1 MSLNDVASGERVHI
15 GFFGVRNAGKSRLV
29 NAFTG
34 QDLSI
39 VSDVEGTT
47 TDVVKKAME
56 LLPMGPVVVI
66 DTPGIDDEGKLGQE
80 RVLRAQR
87 TLGMVDIAVLV
98 VDGTRGLDDNDR
110 TLIGSFKARQLPY
123 VIAWNKCDKD
133 AAQNAL
139 LRFREA
145 EPELAEHIVAVS
157 AKALDGIAEL
167 KERVAHLAKPEAHE
181 RRVVADLVVPGS
193 VVVLVCPIDSAA
205 PKGRLIM
212 PQQLTIRDLLDAGCI
227 PVVCR
232 ETELEAT
239 LGALK
244 EPPALVI
251 TDSQA
256 FGVVS
261 KIVPEEVPL
270 TSFSILMVRY
280 KADLVEA
287 VRGAAQ
293 LGKLQSGDMVLISE
307 GCSHHRQCDDIG
319 TVKLPRW
326 LKDYTGKDLQ
336 FEFTSG
342 TEFPD
347 SPSKYALVI
356 HCGGCMLNAREMQ
369 SRQARAIE
377 AGVPVTNYGVAIA
390 QAHGILRRSL
400 TPFSEALEV
409 LDA

>member
-1 MSLNDVASGERVHI
+1 MSLNEVASGERVHI

-56 LLPMGPVVVI
+56 LLPMGPVVII
-66 DTPGIDDEGKLGQE
+66 DTPGIDDEGDLGYK
-80 RVLRAQR
+80 RVARAQR
-87 TLGMVDIAVLV
+87 TLAMVDVAVLV

-110 TLIGSFKARQLPY
+110 MLIKSFAVRQIPY
-123 VIAWNKCDKD
+123 VIAWNKIDKD
-133 AAQNAL
+133 EAQNAL
-139 LRFREA
+139 LRFRESDA
-145 EPELAEHIVAVS
+145 ENASRLVAVS
-157 AKALDGIAEL
+157 AKGGTGINEL
-167 KERVAHLAKPEAHE
+167 KERVGHLAKPEAFE
-181 RRVVADLVVPGS
+181 RRVVADLVPAGS

-212 PQQLTIRDLLDAGCI
+212 PQQLAIRDLLDGGCI

-232 ETELEAT
+232 EFELEAT
-239 LGALK
+239 LAALK
-244 EPPALVI
+244 EPPALVV

-261 KIVPEEVPL
+261 KIVPESVPL

-280 KADLVEA
+280 KANLIEA

-293 LGKLQSGDMVLISE
+293 LDKLADGDTVLVSE

-319 TVKLPRW
+319 TVKLPHW
-326 LKDYTGKDLQ
+326 LEEYTGKKLN

-342 TEFPD
+342 TEFPN
-347 SPSKYALVI
+347 SPDKYALVI

-369 SRQARAIE
+369 SRQARSIE

-390 QAHGILRRSL
+390 QMHGILRRSL
-400 TPFSEALEV
+400 TPFPEALKV
-409 LDA
+409 LK